1 LAHEQFEDAVASYAI
16 DALDPADRQAFE
28 THLSTCAQCQ
38 AELAEMRRVV
48 AGIGLATEPVAPPA
62 MLKARTIT
70 YATGQ
75 SGDDRGSERAPARA
89 VPFPQPKPVPRPSF
103 VPWLVA
109 AASVVIA
116 LASGLYAW
124 SLRSRVTAL
133 EEIAT
138 AASAQ
143 ADRLRKELMSLRTDS
158 RQLYQTVSII
168 TAPDARQVVLK
179 GQATAAGASGRAVW
193 SPARGIVFN
202 AEQLPSITPD
212 RVYQIWVIAGGKP
225 VGVTAFRPAPN
236 GSASLT
242 ALLPA
247 GVTTVTAVA
256 VTNEPG
262 PNGSATP
269 TMPILMIGTQ

>member
-1 LAHEQFEDAVASYAI
+1 MAHEPFEDAVASYAI

-48 AGIGLATEPVAPPA
+48 AGIGMATEPVAPPA
-62 MLKARTIT
+62 MLKARTIAH
-70 YATGQ
+70 ATGQ
-75 SGDDRGSERAPARA
+75 GDDRDPGRAPARV
-89 VPFPQPKPVPRPSF
+89 VPVPLPRPAPRPSF
-103 VPWLVA
+103 MPWLVA
-109 AASVVIA
+109 AASLVIA

-143 ADRLRKELMSLRTDS
+143 ADKLRKELMSLRSDS
-158 RQLYQTVSII
+158 RLLIQTVNII

-179 GQATAAGASGRAVW
+179 GQATASGASGRAVW
-193 SPARGIVFN
+193 SPAKGIVFN

-212 RVYQIWVIAGGKP
+212 RVYQLWVIAGGKP
-225 VGVTAFRPAPN
+225 IGVTTFVPSAN
-236 GSASLT
+236 GSVSLT

-247 GVTTVTAVA
+247 GVTTVNAVA

-262 PNGSATP
+262 PTGSATP
-269 TMPILMIGTQ
+269 TMPILMIGSQ